1 MTERSRNILACYQ
14 MRKTRKQ
21 KDAFLE
27 FMKREFPQAAVEEGG
42 LFRSRNLVIGD
53 LNSAK
58 VVFTAHY
65 DTCAAL
71 PFPNLLMPKNIL
83 GTILYILLLCLPL
96 FAISFALSTA
106 AIFLTDNFWV
116 AYFADLLVLAA
127 FLFLMFGGR
136 PNRNTVNDNTSGVLM
151 LCELLERLDEGER
164 AQAAFVFFDNEE
176 YGMLGSAQFRKKH
189 KAEMKQ
195 KLLINFDCISD
206 GNHILLIL
214 SRKARLA
221 YGERMREAFSAA
233 QEKCVQM
240 EKSSAVFYPSDQ
252 MQFPVH
258 AGVAAFR
265 RSRFWGLYLGRI
277 HTKRDTVMDESNI
290 ECLFEGMRRFLQ
302 SLNETN

>member
-1 MTERSRNILACYQ
+1 MTERSHNILASYQ

-21 KDAFLE
+21 KTAFLE
-27 FMKREFPQAAVEEGG
+27 FMKREFPQAEVEEGG
-42 LFRSRNLVIGD
+42 LFRSRNIVIGD
-53 LNSAK
+53 LSSAK

-83 GTILYILLLCLPL
+83 GTILYMLLICLPL
-96 FAISFALSTA
+96 FAISFVLSA
-106 AIFLTDNFWV
+106 VAMFFTDNFWV

-127 FLFLMFGGR
+127 FLFLMFAGR

-151 LCELLERLDEGER
+151 LCELLERLDEQER

-189 KAEMKQ
+189 KSEMKQ

-206 GNHILLIL
+206 GGHILLIL

-221 YGERMREAFSAA
+221 YGDRMREAFSPV
-233 QEKCVQM
+233 QDKCVRV
-240 EKSSAVFYPSDQ
+240 EKSSSVFYPSDQ

-277 HTKRDTVMDESNI
+277 HTKRDTVLDEGNI
-290 ECLFEGMRRFLQ
+290 ECLLEGMRRFLQ
-302 SLNETN
+302 SLKETY